1 MKNPDK
7 MSERELR
14 SEVKTWRMIGQSMLN
29 SIGDW
34 STGHIDRNHYVT
46 EGQERTIREIVE

>member
-14 SEVKTWRMIGQSMLN
+14 SEVKTWRTIGLRMLG
-29 SIGDW
+29 SLGDW
-34 STGHIDRNHYVT
+34 SSGHIDRNHFIT
-46 EGQERTIREIVE
+46 ESEERVIREIVE

>member
-14 SEVKTWRMIGQSMLN
+14 NEVKTWRNIGTGLLN
-29 SIGDW
+29 QVDDW
-34 STGHIDRNHYVT
+34 STGVIS
-46 EGQERTIREIVE
+46 RTAFINEELEETIKELVE